1 MEKYKIKDLL
11 LIYESG
17 DCRFGVLNNKK
28 TKIKILT
35 KNEIHSINNPSFHT
49 YMKEDK
55 SFIEFI

>member
-28 TKIKILT
+28 TKITGADVNEEKTNT
-35 KNEIHSINNPSFHT
+35 KQ
-49 YMKEDK
+49 MVKK
-55 SFIEFI
+55 SSPPKRLGQKRH

>member
-28 TKIKILT
+28 QNQNLDQK
-35 KNEIHSINNPSFHT
+35 
-49 YMKEDK
+49 
-55 SFIEFI
+55 